1 MTMHKTF
8 QVLAFLTAAAAVCGF
23 ALTGAEAQQEGKAP
37 AAMAAPLPTP
47 PALMAPLADQ
57 SSTQVAPATPATV
70 SAPAA
75 PASTLVNTPAQKQ
88 PLAK

>member
-1 MTMHKTF
+1 MHKTF
-8 QVLAFLTAAAAVCGF
+8 QVLALLTAAAAMCGF
-23 ALTGAEAQQEGKAP
+23 GSSGAEAQEGKAP
-37 AAMAAPLPTP
+37 STMAAPLPTP

-57 SSTQVAPATPATV
+57 SSAQVAPSIPATV